1 MKVALIGDIHANLPA
16 LEAVLEDAHKRGV
29 EAIWN
34 VGDMLGY
41 GAFPDEVVDLLQKE
55 NVQSIIGNYDI
66 KVMKVKQ
73 KRNKW
78 KKNVPPE
85 KWVAFNWTYN
95 KLSKS
100 NLEYLN
106 SLNKELRMEMEGKRI
121 LIMHGTPDSD
131 EEHVTNDT
139 TEDRLNEIALMA
151 DADLIIFGHSHIPFK
166 RKVGS
171 VWFINPG
178 SVGRPDDGDPKASY
192 AILVLRQPNV
202 FRVDHYRVEYDVER
216 AVSAIREGGLPDLF
230 ARMIQQGHSF
240 ETIQKEEQPKDDN
253 RLKASVRLAE
263 SCGYEEGHTHQVA
276 RLALNLFDELQQ
288 LHQLGPQERFLL
300 HNAAILH
307 DIGWIE
313 GQKKHHKTA
322 LRLILEDKALLF
334 SERESLIVGSVAR
347 YHRAALPKM
356 KHSHFSSLEPTERK
370 MVEVLAS
377 ILRIAD
383 GLDRTHQSI
392 VNSVSCE
399 ITMDRIIVRCNV
411 MRPSEADRQAA
422 LDKGQLMRKVF
433 KKKLSI
439 EWKM

>member
-41 GAFPDEVVDLLQKE
+41 GAFPDEVADLLQKE

-121 LIMHGTPDSD
+121 LIIHGTPDSD

-288 LHQLGPQERFLL
+288 LHQLGPQERSLL

-322 LRLILEDKALLF
+322 LRLILEDKILLF

-439 EWKM
+439 EWQM